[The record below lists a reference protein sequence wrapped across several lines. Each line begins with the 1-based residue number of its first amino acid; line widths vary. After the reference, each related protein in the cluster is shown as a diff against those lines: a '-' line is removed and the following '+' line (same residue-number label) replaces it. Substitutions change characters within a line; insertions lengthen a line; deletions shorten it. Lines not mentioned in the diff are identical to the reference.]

1 MTTLPESLL
10 RRITEQLGNSTP
22 AFLDAMRAAP
32 FRGIRF
38 NAMRSTTG
46 LLQEELLEKV
56 PWEKDGW
63 ILKTESDAGKLP
75 EHEAGAYYLQEPS
88 AMLPG
93 AVMDAAP
100 GEQILDL
107 CAAPGGKSTQMG
119 IHMQGRGLLICNEP
133 IPKRALILSRIIERM
148 GIPNSIVTCAYP
160 EQLAQRWPGFFDGVL
175 ADVPCSGEG
184 MFRRNPEAMAQWSP
198 ERASGCVER
207 QQTILEAAAK
217 LVRPGGRLVYST
229 CTWNP
234 QENEGQIES
243 FLKKHNE
250 FHLEP
255 FSLPGVDAPEG
266 MVVCW
271 PHLVH
276 GEGQFVARLR
286 RGGDAAEQF
295 PAAREYHM
303 TGEEPKAWSAVSPF
317 LPSPTGRLGS
327 CFYYLPWMPDLSGL
341 RVLRLGLHLGTLQGK
356 TIIPDHAAALCFTP
370 PDAPA
375 EDLDRQQAAKYLS
388 GESLPGKNTGWVL
401 MRFSNLILGW
411 GKGSEG
417 RIRNHYPKGLRKI
430 TQQELEE

>member
-133 IPKRALILSRIIERM
+133 IPKRALILSRNIERM

-160 EQLAQRWPGFFDGVL
+160 EQLAQR
-175 ADVPCSGEG
+175 
-184 MFRRNPEAMAQWSP
+184 
-198 ERASGCVER
+198 
-207 QQTILEAAAK
+207 
-217 LVRPGGRLVYST
+217 
-229 CTWNP
+229 
-234 QENEGQIES
+234 
-243 FLKKHNE
+243 
-250 FHLEP
+250 
-255 FSLPGVDAPEG
+255 
-266 MVVCW
+266 
-271 PHLVH
+271 
-276 GEGQFVARLR
+276 
-286 RGGDAAEQF
+286 
-295 PAAREYHM
+295 
-303 TGEEPKAWSAVSPF
+303 
-317 LPSPTGRLGS
+317 
-327 CFYYLPWMPDLSGL
+327 
-341 RVLRLGLHLGTLQGK
+341 
-356 TIIPDHAAALCFTP
+356 
-370 PDAPA
+370 
-375 EDLDRQQAAKYLS
+375 
-388 GESLPGKNTGWVL
+388 
-401 MRFSNLILGW
+401 
-411 GKGSEG
+411 
-417 RIRNHYPKGLRKI
+417 
-430 TQQELEE
+430 